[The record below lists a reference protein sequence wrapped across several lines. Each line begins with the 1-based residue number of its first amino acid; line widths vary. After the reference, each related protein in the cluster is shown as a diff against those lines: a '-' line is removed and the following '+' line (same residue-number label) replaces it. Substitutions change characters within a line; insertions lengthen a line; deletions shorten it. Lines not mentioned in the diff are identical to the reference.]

1 MLFGSE
7 MFRLFK
13 ICSIGC
19 LYCMFLLLEKL
30 KLCVDNDPLIIICY
44 SMHYFYSIP
53 KISCTAASKTYSC
66 LYSSSINLLH
76 LLNIELDP
84 RVAEVIKSV
93 HICPQV
99 VYGIAGEIGK

>member
-1 MLFGSE
+1 
-7 MFRLFK
+7 
-13 ICSIGC
+13 
-19 LYCMFLLLEKL
+19 MFLLLEKL